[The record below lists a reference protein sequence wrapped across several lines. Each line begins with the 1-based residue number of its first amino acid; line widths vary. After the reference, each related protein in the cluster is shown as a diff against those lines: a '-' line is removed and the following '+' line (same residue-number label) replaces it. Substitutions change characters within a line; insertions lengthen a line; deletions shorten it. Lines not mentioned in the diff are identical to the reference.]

1 MTIALTPEESRL
13 AIHFGLISTR
23 LHIAQQSLPDSLVEM
38 ILKLYELSQTLPHVK
53 PSVSDPWLQDTF
65 HFLHLSLVGMCI
77 SSYPK
82 EVFHQIEALLR
93 EACCDMVPENY
104 ATLRLR
110 SWVETNEEPWSL
122 PTVEVVEQMMLV
134 LLSPIAP
141 ALSSLD
147 EVAAVSFSRMVCE
160 YLCDLMELRP
170 LFGINITAFHDELI
184 RFTSL
189 RLCSF
194 SLCFYKCLQ
203 SCISSFT
210 HPFTNHLSASRIS

>member
-38 ILKLYELSQTLPHVK
+38 ILKLYKLSQTLPHVK
-53 PSVSDPWLQDTF
+53 SSVSDPWLRDTF
-65 HFLHLSLVGMCI
+65 HFLHLSLVLVCI
-77 SSYPK
+77 CSNPK
-82 EVFHQIEALLR
+82 EVFHQIESLLR
-93 EACCDMVPENY
+93 EACCDIVPENY

-122 PTVEVVEQMMLV
+122 PTVQVVEEMMLV
-134 LLSPIAP
+134 LLSPMAP
-141 ALSSLD
+141 VLSSLD
-147 EVAAVSFSRMVCE
+147 GVAAVSFSRMVCE

-189 RLCSF
+189 RLCSLF
-194 SLCFYKCLQ
+194 LCFYKCLKVGLLH
-203 SCISSFT
+203 SSI
-210 HPFTNHLSASRIS
+210 L